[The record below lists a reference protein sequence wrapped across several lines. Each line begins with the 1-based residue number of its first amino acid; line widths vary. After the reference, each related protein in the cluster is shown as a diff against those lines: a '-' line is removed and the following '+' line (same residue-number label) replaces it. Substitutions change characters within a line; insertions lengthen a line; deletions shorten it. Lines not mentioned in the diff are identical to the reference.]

1 MDTSILDSNSS
12 DKKLAVW
19 KNITNEV
26 LSKMIPVG
34 ASFITDVVF
43 SFIPNQREDRIAD
56 FLRELSAQF
65 DKYQEKIDSL
75 ENWINLIK
83 NNKGQLHLLEQGFQ
97 SAVETDSNFLHHC
110 YAYFVFNSVNNKSV
124 ENSRNEK
131 LLQTLSELKEEEII
145 FLIYFCQT
153 KDGVFSTEFNNK
165 YEEILLPKSQTDH
178 IPKNDIHNAFR
189 EQYIV
194 TLEQKGLAT
203 IALKHNGTKLP
214 VSNKDVNI
222 TDYGSLLVDAI
233 YDEDFFGKIKEME

>member
-1 MDTSILDSNSS
+1 MIEWIYPVGKPLAVKVLLTLVAGATPYFLSNSRFINS
-12 DKKLAVW
+12 TPLLITAVLLIF
-19 KNITNEV
+19 N
-26 LSKMIPVG
+26 
-34 ASFITDVVF
+34 
-43 SFIPNQREDRIAD
+43 
-56 FLRELSAQF
+56 LSAQYC
-65 DKYQEKIDSL
+65 KSCISSVVSL
-75 ENWINLIK
+75 ISKRSVFLLAVGRPVRGNSH
-83 NNKGQLHLLEQGFQ
+83 HL
-97 SAVETDSNFLHHC
+97 T
-110 YAYFVFNSVNNKSV
+110 FVCRNS
-124 ENSRNEK
+124 
-131 LLQTLSELKEEEII
+131 I
-145 FLIYFCQT
+145 IYFCQT